1 LKSSTKMPLIR
12 TGIALGIETFLI
24 LDMAVI
30 HQLFRLQGVLF
41 SNYFEYAVLL
51 VSLGFAARSLLARKW
66 SFTSYLIRHGILM
79 GFGGT
84 LFLDVV
90 LVDQVLKLH
99 SVNYPQP
106 VNIGSG
112 MIGLVLVVV
121 GLYGWR
127 VPKQV
132 LS

>member
-1 LKSSTKMPLIR
+1 MALLR
-12 TGIALGIETFLI
+12 TGIALGVELFLI

-30 HQLFRLQGVLF
+30 HQLLRLHGALF

-51 VSLGFAARSLLARKW
+51 ISLGFAARSLLTRKW
-66 SFTSYLIRHGILM
+66 SFTSHLIRDGILI
-79 GFGGT
+79 GSGGT

-99 SVNYPQP
+99 TVNYPQSI
-106 VNIGSG
+106 NIGSG

-127 VPKQV
+127 VPRSVPSQR
-132 LS
+132 